1 MPELLAQ
8 FVQRYAQFARFV
20 IAGSCAFAINL
31 AALYFFTDIVGIYY
45 LISTVLAFLIS
56 FSVSFTLQK
65 FWTFQDSSRD
75 HLHIQLP
82 LYLGMQLTNVSLNAV
97 LMFVFVEYL
106 HIWYLYSQAVIS
118 LSLAALIFFLN
129 KKYVPLILLIL
140 KFLFLY

>member
-1 MPELLAQ
+1 MPELLTQ
-8 FVQRYAQFARFV
+8 FVHKYTQFTRFV
-20 IAGSCAFAINL
+20 IAGFCAFAINL

-65 FWTFQDSSRD
+65 LWTFQDNSRD
-75 HLHIQLP
+75 HLHIQIP
-82 LYLGMQLTNVSLNAV
+82 AYLGMQLTNVSLNAA

-118 LSLAALIFFLN
+118 LCLAAVIFFLN
-129 KKYVPLILLIL
+129 KKYIFKKREVELR
-140 KFLFLY
+140 